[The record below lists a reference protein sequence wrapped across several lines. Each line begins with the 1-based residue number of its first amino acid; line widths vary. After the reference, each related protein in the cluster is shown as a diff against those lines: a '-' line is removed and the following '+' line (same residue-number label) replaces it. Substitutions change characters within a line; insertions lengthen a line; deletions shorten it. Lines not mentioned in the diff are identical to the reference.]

1 MRKVR
6 QIAALMLMVVTAM
19 APLLHSY
26 AGFVKGYYRKDGTYV
41 APHYRADS
49 SSRSK
54 GSTSSCYTPS
64 YAPTISPVKTSYF
77 TAPKSYQVY
86 QQRQSQ
92 GPRVFS
98 KGMKQQKYNEQGGIC
113 SHCGKH
119 GTMSEMEADHVV
131 PYSKGGKTEYS
142 NLQIL
147 CRPCNR
153 SKGNRFSR

>member
-1 MRKVR
+1 MKKIR
-6 QIAALMLMVVTAM
+6 QIAGLLLMVATTI
-19 APLLHSY
+19 APSLQCY
-26 AGFVKGYYRKDGTYV
+26 AGYVKGYYRKNGTYV

-54 GSTSSCYTPS
+54 AATSSYYTPS
-64 YAPTISPVKTSYF
+64 YAPAISPARTSYF
-77 TAPKSYQVY
+77 IAPKSYQVY

-92 GPRVFS
+92 GPRAFS
-98 KGMKQQKYNEQGGIC
+98 KGMKERKYYEQGGNC

-119 GTMSEMEADHVV
+119 GTMSDMEADHVV